1 MYMKYNKDVKK
12 NTRILYTKV
21 LTMAIYRKE
30 ENKIFYFIL

>member
-1 MYMKYNKDVKK
+1 MKYNKGIKK
-12 NTRILYTKV
+12 KTRILYTKM